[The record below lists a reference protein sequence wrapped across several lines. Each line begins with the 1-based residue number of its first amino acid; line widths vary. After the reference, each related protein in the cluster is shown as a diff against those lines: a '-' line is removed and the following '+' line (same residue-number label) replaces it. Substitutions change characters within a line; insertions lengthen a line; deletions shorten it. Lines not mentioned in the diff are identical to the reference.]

1 MAMDTL
7 LNVPE
12 MLFIISVNIYM
23 VGIVYVNIL
32 ALLNNFSKKKKRRK
46 VFTMTTI
53 NIINSLSLELVVFNF
68 KPRYLIHSEVFGKQ
82 NCRFICTFLL
92 GATLGWTFLLLF

>member
-32 ALLNNFSKKKKRRK
+32 ALLNNFSKKKK
-46 VFTMTTI
+46 
-53 NIINSLSLELVVFNF
+53 EE
-68 KPRYLIHSEVFGKQ
+68 RYLP
-82 NCRFICTFLL
+82 
-92 GATLGWTFLLLF
+92 WLLLILLIL